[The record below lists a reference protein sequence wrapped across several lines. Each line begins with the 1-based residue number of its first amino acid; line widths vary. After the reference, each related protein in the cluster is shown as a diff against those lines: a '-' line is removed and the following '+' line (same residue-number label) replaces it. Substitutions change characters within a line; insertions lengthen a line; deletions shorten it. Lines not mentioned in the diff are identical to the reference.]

1 VSIGFVHRKG
11 AKQQLFES
19 QRLRISRSLLRVLH
33 YRLGTCIWYFCLCNN
48 HHLQFQEVVTM
59 AQKTIDLD
67 RCTKCNRCVE
77 ICPLE
82 IFETDASTGFPAVSR
97 PKDKRCTACGHCEAI
112 CPTNAISIEGGTL
125 PGAAS
130 GNNGMP
136 TQEQIAAYFSSRR
149 STRRFLPE
157 AVPQATVEA
166 LLDIARYAPSGINR
180 QPVKW
185 SVAYSQGSVRKL
197 AELTVGWLREQVQ
210 LKTPLSQ
217 HLRFDILVD
226 SWESGKDPLCRNAPH
241 CMFAFAHKDDRMATT
256 DAVIALSHLE
266 LAAPS
271 LGLGACWA
279 GYLNI
284 AINSCPPIKAAAGI
298 PADHTSF
305 GSMMIG
311 KPKYGFCRA
320 PKRNQ
325 VKVSWI

>member
-1 VSIGFVHRKG
+1 MPGTSSDKIGKP
-11 AKQQLFES
+11 S
-19 QRLRISRSLLRVLH
+19 
-33 YRLGTCIWYFCLCNN
+33 
-48 HHLQFQEVVTM
+48 
-59 AQKTIDLD
+59 
-67 RCTKCNRCVE
+67 
-77 ICPLE
+77 
-82 IFETDASTGFPAVSR
+82 
-97 PKDKRCTACGHCEAI
+97 
-112 CPTNAISIEGGTL
+112 
-125 PGAAS
+125 
-130 GNNGMP
+130 
-136 TQEQIAAYFSSRR
+136 QEQIANYFSSRR

-157 AVPQATVEA
+157 AVPQATVET
-166 LLDIARYAPSGINR
+166 LLDIVRYAPSGINR

-185 SVAYSQGSVRKL
+185 SVAYSQGSVRTL

-210 LKTPLSQ
+210 LATPLSQ
-217 HLRFDILVD
+217 CLRFDILVD
-226 SWESGKDPLCRNAPH
+226 SWESGNDPLSRNAPH

-298 PADHTSF
+298 PEDHTSY

-311 KPKYGFCRA
+311 KPQYGFCRV
-320 PKRNQ
+320 PKRNE